1 MSLVSG
7 ARVINYTRS
16 ASQDNKCKTLDELIG
31 KFKLDSSI
39 SKIKENLESLDKFTF
54 QSVTTDEE
62 RKEVLHLYYSKATQ
76 YGDISAKI
84 LNH

>member
-39 SKIKENLESLDKFTF
+39 SKIKENFESLDKF